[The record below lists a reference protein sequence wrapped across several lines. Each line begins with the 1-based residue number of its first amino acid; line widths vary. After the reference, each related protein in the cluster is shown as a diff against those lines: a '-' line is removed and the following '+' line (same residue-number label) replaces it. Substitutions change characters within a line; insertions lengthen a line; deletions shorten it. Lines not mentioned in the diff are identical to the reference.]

1 MKNIPW
7 FLLAPVLIGL
17 AGCFLPTAMYRLQGE
32 IYTTRLIDHY
42 SGWAAPIILLMYG
55 VISWLKSARQGKM
68 SSFWEALLGIYITGL
83 ALFWLWQT
91 FTLFSEQDS
100 NTLAGKLEAMAYP
113 REGIFL
119 LLLSGCWFL
128 FRSFRKT

>member
-1 MKNIPW
+1 
-7 FLLAPVLIGL
+7 
-17 AGCFLPTAMYRLQGE
+17 
-32 IYTTRLIDHY
+32 
-42 SGWAAPIILLMYG
+42 
-55 VISWLKSARQGKM
+55 M